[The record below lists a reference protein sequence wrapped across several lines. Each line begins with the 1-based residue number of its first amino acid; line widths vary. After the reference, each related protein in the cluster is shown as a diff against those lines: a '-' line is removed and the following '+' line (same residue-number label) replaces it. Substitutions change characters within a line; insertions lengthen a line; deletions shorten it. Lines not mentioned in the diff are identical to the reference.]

1 MKKYV
6 LIALIILLAATVS
19 ASALKIA
26 VLDFA
31 RRDRASDYITRA
43 LMRRDLSA
51 VIDEFDELELMNMR
65 QSSRAMSNAGISD
78 PAYASRDVLISIGQE
93 LEADILVWGEVNSV
107 SQNEFRIVA
116 NVLSMRTESI
126 DVRRFNVGRSTDPRR
141 EALREQVFEP
151 MVQLVNVEIDRRFNI
166 AMQHFNSQNYDR
178 AKESFYNVLRIDE
191 DNIASYFY
199 LGFIYFTEREYEK
212 AEEYFLNG
220 LEYEP
225 TNRNLLDYLHR
236 TYVRM
241 YRFEDAI
248 DALKQITETEDDKEV
263 WFDIGELYEH
273 IEYHTDA
280 IRAFRKALEL
290 DEDYADAHKALGDM
304 LYDLERYEESLGHL
318 ETAVDQFPDDASL
331 QRKLARAYH
340 RAGMIDSAIAQYSRI
355 VDEQP
360 ENITAYYNLAGAYR
374 IAEKYQE
381 ALNTLLEL
389 EQIEPNNPQVHLRLA
404 DIYIAMERY
413 DNAEN
418 AAREAMQLEPDLY
431 EPYRLLTQIY
441 QTRGYS
447 KYEQVL
453 EMDEM
458 YQDKSI
464 YYGAKADSLV
474 AARDEAR
481 SEGHQYFQ
489 TALDYLQQ
497 AEVRVNTQAQ
507 TNDINTTRNLLNQ
520 LLRATR
526 PGAF

>member
-6 LIALIILLAATVS
+6 LIALLIMLVATVS
-19 ASALKIA
+19 ASALKVA
-26 VLDFA
+26 VLDFT

-78 PAYASRDVLISIGQE
+78 PAHASRDDLVKIGQE
-93 LEADILVWGEVNSV
+93 LEVDILLWGEVNSI

-116 NVLSMRTESI
+116 NVLAMRTESI

-166 AMQHFNSQNYDR
+166 AMQHFNSQNYDS
-178 AKESFYNVLRIDE
+178 AKDAFYNVLRIDE
-191 DNIASYFY
+191 ENIASYFY
-199 LGFIYFTEREYEK
+199 LGYIYYVDRDYEQ
-212 AEEYFLNG
+212 AEEHFLSG

-236 TYVRM
+236 TYVQM

-248 DALKQITETEDDKEV
+248 DALKQITETEQDKEI
-263 WFDIGELYEH
+263 WFKIGELYEQ
-273 IEYHTDA
+273 IEYHSDA
-280 IRAFRKALEL
+280 ISAFQNALEI
-290 DEDYADAHKALGDM
+290 DENYADAHKALGDL
-304 LYDLERYEESLGHL
+304 LYDLERYEDSLTYL
-318 ETAVDQFPDDASL
+318 ETAVENFPEDASL

-340 RAGMIDSAIAQYSRI
+340 RAGMIDNAIAQYSRI

-374 IAEKYQE
+374 IAERYQE
-381 ALNTLLEL
+381 ALNTLLDL
-389 EQIEPNNPQVHLRLA
+389 EEIEPENPQVYLRLA

-413 DNAEN
+413 DDAEN
-418 AAREAMQLEPDLY
+418 AAQEAMQLNPDLY

-441 QTRGYS
+441 QTRGYG

-481 SEGHQYFQ
+481 AEGHQYFQ

-497 AEVRVNTQAQ
+497 AEVRANTQAQ

-520 LLRATR
+520 LLHATR